1 MEYSIS
7 EVTRRAIID
16 HLTISGL
23 RWSGRLQ
30 EDEFLGRLYDLIS
43 MPSTDRR
50 VWNAASEI
58 IQHRVIW
65 NDWTDDWVLTDP
77 RFNLLHESDERFL
90 RFLCETVH
98 PVVRPNTDEA
108 LYLVEYYNHKLIRD
122 GWRIVEVKLIS
133 GKPIF
138 KHQQADEASMMGSA
152 LEN

>member
-1 MEYSIS
+1 MGHSIS

-23 RWSGRLQ
+23 KWSGRLQ
-30 EDEFLGRLYDLIS
+30 EDEFLGRLYDLIT

-108 LYLVEYYNHKLIRD
+108 LYLVDYYNHKLIRD

-138 KHQQADEASMMGSA
+138 NYQQADEASMMGSA
-152 LEN
+152 LDN

>member
-1 MEYSIS
+1 MEHSIS
-7 EVTRRAIID
+7 KGTRRAIID
-16 HLTISGL
+16 HLTICGI

-30 EDEFLGRLYDLIS
+30 EDDFLGRLYDLKS

-50 VWNAASEI
+50 VCNAAVDI

-65 NDWTDDWVLTDP
+65 NDWGNDWVLIDP

-108 LYLVEYYNHKLIRD
+108 LCLVEYYNHKLIRG

-138 KHQQADEASMMGSA
+138 NHQQADEASMMGSA
-152 LEN
+152 LDN